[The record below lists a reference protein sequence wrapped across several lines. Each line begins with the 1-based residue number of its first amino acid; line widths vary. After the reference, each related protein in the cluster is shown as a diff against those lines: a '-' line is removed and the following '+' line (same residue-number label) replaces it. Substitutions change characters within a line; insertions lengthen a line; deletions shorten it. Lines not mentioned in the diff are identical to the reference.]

1 MPINQSHELQ
11 GAYEKLGLDV
21 TFLVVHGA
29 GHGGAVFYSP
39 AVHEARAGVPDACGR
54 PLATPGFPEG
64 SCPVHLSSVSRL
76 QPPPKHKERT

>member
-39 AVHEARAGVPDACGR
+39 AYMKPVLEFLTRAVGR
-54 PLATPGFPEG
+54 
-64 SCPVHLSSVSRL
+64 
-76 QPPPKHKERT
+76 